1 MRSKDPQTHLPRNP
15 DQAWSGVSR
24 GRRSEWL
31 SGWGIQLLLVLVT
44 LVIAGPLIWMVG
56 ASFKSA
62 AEFAANPESLLP
74 KQPRW
79 QNYPDAL
86 AAMPFWRC
94 LGNTLILCAGSVIGT
109 LVSCSMAA
117 YAFALMRWPGRDLV
131 FGLVIATMLL
141 PWQATMIPRFLLIRE
156 IGLYDSLGAIVWPR
170 FLGDAFSIFLL
181 RQFFRSTPRELL
193 EAARIDGCGDWG
205 VFWRVVLPLSKP
217 ALITVGLFQFVEAWN
232 DYGGPLLY
240 LSDPGKFPLTYGLE
254 RFVSSRSSD
263 TQLLMAAAVLFTAPI
278 VLIFFAAQ
286 KSFVRG
292 VTTTGLKE

>member
-1 MRSKDPQTHLPRNP
+1 MKSGPLAAIARHLPM
-15 DQAWSGVSR
+15 
-24 GRRSEWL
+24 
-31 SGWGIQLLLVLVT
+31 LLVTMLM
-44 LVIAGPLIWMVG
+44 AGPMLWMVG
-56 ASFKSA
+56 ASLKSSAEYA
-62 AEFAANPESLLP
+62 ADPTRLWPAEPHWE
-74 KQPRW
+74 
-79 QNYPDAL
+79 NYQQATTVL
-86 AAMPFWRC
+86 PFWRA
-94 LGNTLILCAGSVIGT
+94 LTNTLVLCAGSVAGT
-109 LVSCSMAA
+109 LFSCSLAA
-117 YAFALMRWPGRDLV
+117 YAFARLRWPGRDLV

-205 VFWRVVLPLSKP
+205 VFFRVVLPLSKP

-240 LSDPGKFPLTYGLE
+240 LSDPSKFPLTYGLE
-254 RFVSSRSSD
+254 RFVSARSSD
-263 TQLLMAAAVLFTAPI
+263 TQLLMAAAVLFTLPI

-286 KSFVRG
+286 RSFIRG